1 MRIGFTTGSAVSAA
15 VKAAILTIAGHKHIT
30 EVEIPLPNGSRM
42 KIPVSKTELLKENS
56 KAVAEVIKDAGDD
69 PDVTDGARIV
79 AFVSVSKKKDQTDSR
94 ITIKAGKG
102 VGVVTKP
109 GLPVAIGE
117 PAINPVPRRQIAQSA
132 AEALKE
138 TGLYPADV
146 EITVEVPDGE
156 RIAKKTLNPKLGIIG
171 GISIL
176 GTRGTVIP
184 FSNEAYKKTIEIEM
198 DVAVSNG
205 QDTVVLSTGGRS
217 ERFAKKIF
225 KELNEVCFIQVA
237 DFFGFSLREA
247 KKRGFR
253 HIIYSCFFG
262 KLVKIAQ
269 GHEYTH
275 AKASRIDFEM
285 LSNWCALFGISNES
299 LQQIKH
305 ANTASQALEIIM
317 KEKRADEIISFII
330 KKAIFHARRFCGSNP
345 DITFCLFDMKG
356 KLLLSETSRA
366 KDER

>member
-15 VKAAILTIAGHKHIT
+15 TKAAILRIAGRKHIT
-30 EVEIPLPNGSRM
+30 EVEIPLPDGSRM
-42 KIPVSKTELLKENS
+42 KIPVSKTGLFQKK

-79 AFVSVSKKKDQTDSR
+79 AFVSISRKYQADSR
-94 ITIKAGKG
+94 ITIRAGKG

-117 PAINPVPRRQIAQSA
+117 PAINPVPRRQIEQSA
-132 AEALKE
+132 IEALKE

-205 QDTVVLSTGGRS
+205 QDTIVLSTGGRS

-247 KKRGFR
+247 RKRGFR

-262 KLVKIAQ
+262 KLVKMAQ

-275 AKASRIDFEM
+275 AKASRIDFDI
-285 LSNWCALFGISNES
+285 LSRWCALFGISSES
-299 LQQIKH
+299 IRQIRH

-330 KKAIFHARRFCGSNP
+330 KKAISYARRFSGSKP

-356 KLLLSETSRA
+356 RLLLSEKSKA
-366 KDER
+366 DER